1 MQGLYNLQIVV
12 RSRQGT
18 VDCNAFLSL
27 ESSRLFALLEF
38 CNRESAATNLSTRLQ
53 MHSYSL
59 GAQYRL
65 TSQTLGRQR
74 CKNIDSPY
82 ILRDD
87 TGKNTIVQEYTYYIV
102 TQ

>member
-27 ESSRLFALLEF
+27 ESSRLFALLGF
-38 CNRESAATNLSTRLQ
+38 CNRERDYKCTHILW
-53 MHSYSL
+53 

-74 CKNIDSPY
+74 CKNSDSPY

-87 TGKNTIVQEYTYYIV
+87 TGRNTIVQEYTYYIV